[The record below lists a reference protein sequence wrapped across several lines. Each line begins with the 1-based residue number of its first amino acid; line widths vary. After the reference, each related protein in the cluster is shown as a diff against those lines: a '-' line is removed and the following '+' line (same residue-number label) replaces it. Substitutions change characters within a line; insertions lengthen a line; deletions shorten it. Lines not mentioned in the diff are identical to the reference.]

1 MNLFR
6 SKEHVK
12 SWSQFK
18 PGTEAGI
25 LTLDNA
31 MRVMSTPRHRDR
43 LRPDYVSTLPATVPA
58 FVQRLLE
65 VSDNSPFWDLR
76 PD

>member
-12 SWSQFK
+12 NWSQFK
-18 PGTEAGI
+18 AGTEAGM
-25 LTLDNA
+25 LTLGDA
-31 MRVMSTPRHRDR
+31 MRVMSTPRHRNR
-43 LRPDYVSTLPATVPA
+43 LSAKYVSTVQETMPS

-65 VSDNSPFWDLR
+65 VTDNSPYWDLR
-76 PD
+76 PG

>member
-6 SKEHVK
+6 SKEHVMQ
-12 SWSQFK
+12 WSQFK

-25 LTLDNA
+25 LTLADA

-43 LRPDYVSTLPATVPA
+43 MRPDYVSRLAETVPA

-65 VSDNSPFWDLR
+65 VSHDSPHWDLR

>member
-6 SKEHVK
+6 SKEHAK
-12 SWSQFK
+12 KWPEFK
-18 PGTEAGI
+18 PGTEAGL
-25 LTLDNA
+25 LTLADA

-43 LRPDYVSTLPATVPA
+43 LKPDYVSAVQQTMPA

-65 VSDNSPFWDLR
+65 VSGNSAFWDLR
-76 PD
+76 P

>member
-12 SWSQFK
+12 NWSQFK
-18 PGTEAGI
+18 AGTEAGM
-25 LTLDNA
+25 LTLGDA
-31 MRVMSTPRHRDR
+31 MRVMSTPRHRKR
-43 LRPDYVSTLPATVPA
+43 LSAKYVSTVQETMPS

-65 VSDNSPFWDLR
+65 VTDNSPYWDLR
-76 PD
+76 PG

>member
-12 SWSQFK
+12 KWSGFK

-25 LTLDNA
+25 LSLADA

-43 LRPDYVSTLPATVPA
+43 LRPDYVSTVQESVPA

-65 VSDNSPFWDLR
+65 VSHDSPHWDLR